1 MEEIGECMIP
11 TFEEKEKKSS
21 SATQDKLG
29 NIPFPIFNKLIW
41 NEISFGLFGTRQKEL
56 DIV

>member
-11 TFEEKEKKSS
+11 IFEEKEKQSS

-29 NIPFPIFNKLIW
+29 NIPFPISIN
-41 NEISFGLFGTRQKEL
+41 
-56 DIV
+56 